1 MGASAIELVRELQ
14 HAADAKGDVPTSTE
28 ADRHDYGLHSK
39 GVYVKRFG
47 SWNKA
52 VEAAG
57 LPPRPWGGARART
70 DKAGTGATDLLH
82 ALDLRIQRDR
92 AEADVLEQARRYLAE
107 QA

>member
-1 MGASAIELVRELQ
+1 MSKVYAVMFEGPKGLKTLYCGDDLGKSR
-14 HAADAKGDVPTSTE
+14 DA
-28 ADRHDYGLHSK
+28 
-39 GVYVKRFG
+39 
-47 SWNKA
+47 WNKA